1 MDVYSDSGT
10 GTSSKTWKNGHSGI
24 NQLGGFFVNGRP
36 LPVATRQR
44 IVELAQSGAR
54 PCDISRLLQV
64 SNGCVSKILCR
75 FHETGS
81 IRPKAIGGSK
91 PRVATS
97 AVVRKIAA
105 YKRACPSIFAWE
117 IRERL
122 LHEGVC
128 SCANIPSVSSINRVL
143 RNLALE
149 SKFSSFEYCRIE
161 SQPGIVTCFSPQPS
175 HETIH
180 NPQRDGGKRGE
191 IDCQMNRNYQSPS
204 NLNQIWWNA
213 DMTKACDHSYP
224 SSNGFNPSEYSG
236 PSGCHSQW
244 NDGIL
249 PSKQIHKIEGDSFL
263 DWSSNAFLPRQSRWS
278 ASFQYNGY
286 QLPNERTD
294 AQDTK
299 MNFRG
304 YLDSAEQSSPL
315 ERKLLEITWDEDS
328 ADFHTNRQLNQ
339 DFRSEMDLIDDG
351 NLNQIPFLNRSCSPT
366 PITKSS
372 FNDADSG
379 TLSDTEA
386 DSVSA
391 DGIKN
396 SRFSFGFPK
405 SSFLTSEADELN
417 RSKLANLGTTVNN
430 LAHFKSLTNANPND
444 TRCRLSHPDSS
455 TQSEDQL
462 GVAISKMD
470 DIKLPYYEESII
482 EGFSVIAFED
492 RTNLEMTRQAAAGG
506 KLTLKEK
513 LWGKPYFLLHT
524 LTDIIT
530 AILAAI
536 TSIYGVYGLVNSDS
550 NDKLLLIYEVLI
562 GFGILASITFS
573 LSLILLHVPKYVL
586 SAISLFN
593 YLRVKPF
600 VLFPLSLQLY
610 ARLNDVDKA
619 ESASE
624 EMNGERA
631 PPPIRRTGSRAT
643 LHGGGGGTGGRQRRG
658 GGGGGATRGT
668 APGRGRR
675 PTLMTSLTV
684 HTDPP
689 TSSNGTK
696 EAARLG
702 PLHVEVSPSS
712 PETKKRLGEVADE
725 VSKGNL
731 QLFNGEEGSSTVL
744 SSPKGSAASV
754 SSTYSGKFLFCP
766 PKRNLFSI
774 EALTSVEPKKKVEEE
789 PRESRLEQPVPPQ
802 AHQNGGVG
810 NGPTSAQWLERLKRC
825 VGPRGFLV
833 PIDETEMSQLTHL
846 LITDSHFKQEVARLP
861 YVFQM
866 LSNFYA
872 HQHQLQFM
880 QQQRSH
886 QQRIAA
892 PQSFAYSQQN
902 PLVAGNKAFPQPPP
916 PPPPRLATCP
926 QSAGGNSTTTA
937 VAPYSYQ
944 GNFASAIVAVSSSS
958 SSAAAA
964 AAVAAAAAAAM
975 ATVAVS
981 STTPVIQPPPPPP
994 PFYSGSSVPTYSSHY
1009 FPGQHAQPI
1018 PMSSYPHPP
1027 QILAPPA
1034 TSRVAPQHY
1043 HPFMTNAPSPS
1054 PSSSFWG
1061 TAPSHLGSEFPYHYY
1076 SQHQLMQ
1083 NPNLQILHKL
1093 PPLADAVDLTSSG
1106 TNSSKRLA
1114 LPPTPV
1120 NKTLMSPQSSIA
1132 ARLLPSQ
1139 PVSTS
1144 PKRPFPR
1151 FASLFHFDGLYSN
1164 RGATGHLR
1172 ICYYIMKCK
1181 WPHERPFGLAHPCWY
1196 LEPGSH
1202 TGILKPVS
1210 QKPPPQ
1216 PLSVIRPTPLSPR
1229 FPSYGHFIRAAI
1241 ENVGGVSVRPSMHPP
1256 LPPIAIDLTRSPP
1269 PSAIRKLPSSSL
1281 LPESDLILK
1290 RRRIEAGGGHFQ
1302 GVPSANFQN
1311 GGVRMPPSASFPPPP
1326 PFPLFRQP
1334 H

>member
-1 MDVYSDSGT
+1 MNHHS
-10 GTSSKTWKNGHSGI
+10 GHSGI

-36 LPVATRQR
+36 LPAATRRR

-97 AVVRKIAA
+97 AVVHKIAA

-128 SCANIPSVSSINRVL
+128 SCTNIPSVSSINRVL
-143 RNLALE
+143 RNLSLE
-149 SKFSSFEYCRIE
+149 LKCSPPEYSRKE
-161 SQPGIVTCFSPQPS
+161 SQPSVLTRFNQQQSQKA
-175 HETIH
+175 IH
-180 NPQRDGGKRGE
+180 NLQRDGGKRRG
-191 IDCQMNRNYQSPS
+191 IDYPLNGNYRSPS
-204 NLNQIWWNA
+204 DLNQIWWNV
-213 DMTKACDHSYP
+213 DMIEACDHNYP
-224 SSNGFNPSEYSG
+224 TSNGFDSSKYSETSG
-236 PSGCHSQW
+236 YH
-244 NDGIL
+244 
-249 PSKQIHKIEGDSFL
+249 
-263 DWSSNAFLPRQSRWS
+263 
-278 ASFQYNGY
+278 FQC
-286 QLPNERTD
+286 
-294 AQDTK
+294 
-299 MNFRG
+299 
-304 YLDSAEQSSPL
+304 
-315 ERKLLEITWDEDS
+315 
-328 ADFHTNRQLNQ
+328 
-339 DFRSEMDLIDDG
+339 
-351 NLNQIPFLNRSCSPT
+351 CSPT

-396 SRFSFGFPK
+396 SHYSFGFPK
-405 SSFLTSEADELN
+405 SSFLNSEADGLN
-417 RSKLANLGTTVNN
+417 RSKLANLGSTVNN
-430 LAHFKSLTNANPND
+430 LAHFRTHGNANPTD
-444 TRCRLSHPDSS
+444 ARCRLSHPDSS
-455 TQSEDQL
+455 NQSENQL
-462 GVAISKMD
+462 DVAVSKTD
-470 DIKLPYYEESII
+470 DLKLPHYEESII

-492 RTNLEMTRQAAAGG
+492 RTNLE
-506 KLTLKEK
+506 
-513 LWGKPYFLLHT
+513 
-524 LTDIIT
+524 
-530 AILAAI
+530 
-536 TSIYGVYGLVNSDS
+536 
-550 NDKLLLIYEVLI
+550 
-562 GFGILASITFS
+562 
-573 LSLILLHVPKYVL
+573 
-586 SAISLFN
+586 
-593 YLRVKPF
+593 
-600 VLFPLSLQLY
+600 LY

-624 EMNGERA
+624 DMNGERA
-631 PPPIRRTGSRAT
+631 PHSIRRTGSRAT
-643 LHGGGGGTGGRQRRG
+643 LHSGGTGRQRRG
-658 GGGGGATRGT
+658 GTARGT
-668 APGRGRR
+668 ASGRGRR
-675 PTLMTSLTV
+675 PMVMGSLTT

-689 TSSNGTK
+689 TSSSNGTK

-712 PETKKRLGEVADE
+712 PGAKKRLGEDADE

-744 SSPKGSAASV
+744 SSPKGSTASV
-754 SSTYSGKFLFCP
+754 SSTYSGP

-774 EALTSVEPKKKVEEE
+774 EALTSVEPKKKAEEE
-789 PRESRLEQPVPPQ
+789 PPPPPQQ
-802 AHQNGGVG
+802 AHQNGEVSS
-810 NGPTSAQWLERLKRC
+810 GPTSTQWLERLKRC

-872 HQHQLQFM
+872 HQNQLQFI

-902 PLVAGNKAFPQPPP
+902 PSLTNSKTFPQ
-916 PPPPRLATCP
+916 PPPPRLATYL
-926 QSAGGNSTTTA
+926 QSAGGSSTATA
-937 VAPYSYQ
+937 VAPHSYQ
-944 GNFASAIVAVSSSS
+944 GNFASAVAVSSS

-975 ATVAVS
+975 ATVTVS
-981 STTPVIQPPPPPP
+981 STAVIQPPPPP
-994 PFYSGSSVPTYSSHY
+994 FYSRSCVPTFSSHY

-1018 PMSSYPHPP
+1018 PMSSYPPPP
-1027 QILAPPA
+1027 QILAPPPS
-1034 TSRVAPQHY
+1034 SRLAPQHY
-1043 HPFMTNAPSPS
+1043 QPFMTNAPPPPQSP
-1054 PSSSFWG
+1054 SFWG
-1061 TAPSHLGSEFPYHYY
+1061 TAPSQLGSEFPYHHYC
-1076 SQHQLMQ
+1076 QHQLMQ
-1083 NPNLQILHKL
+1083 NPNLQVLHKV
-1093 PPLADAVDLTSSG
+1093 PPPADAVDLTSSG
-1106 TNSSKRLA
+1106 TNTSKRLP
-1114 LPPTPV
+1114 LPPTSV
-1120 NKTLMSPQSSIA
+1120 NKNPMPPPSSTS
-1132 ARLLPSQ
+1132 ARHPPPQ
-1139 PVSTS
+1139 PVPTS
-1144 PKRPFPR
+1144 PKKPFPR
-1151 FASLFHFDGLYSN
+1151 FSSLFHFDGLYSN

-1172 ICYYIMKCK
+1172 ICYYIMRCK
-1181 WPHERPFGLAHPCWY
+1181 WPHEKPFGLAHPCWY

-1216 PLSVIRPTPLSPR
+1216 PLSIVRPTPLSPR

-1269 PSAIRKLPSSSL
+1269 PIAIRKLPSSSL
-1281 LPESDLILK
+1281 LPESDLLLK

-1302 GVPSANFQN
+1302 GVPTANFQN

-1334 H
+1334 P